1 MSLVTLAPNP
11 SFTSALK
18 YIILQHTGATP
29 FTPSLLLAPKSSQY
43 GHSTA
48 LHHLCHNLLDQP
60 QTQDSGSLSLNTDSP
75 TTELDMTDVRR
86 PGCDSCVMRNID
98 LFGNYDIPRRT
109 ATQAS
114 SHEEA

>member
-60 QTQDSGSLSLNTDSP
+60 QTQDSRFG
-75 TTELDMTDVRR
+75 RR
-86 PGCDSCVMRNID
+86 RVS
-98 LFGNYDIPRRT
+98 
-109 ATQAS
+109 AS
-114 SHEEA
+114 DPPAAVPSH